1 MPLKRNTDQKSQT
14 LIQFYEEAKNTDI
27 HTSGNTGEL
36 MINWIKE
43 IDSEFKTTEIWG
55 LTSHYRLILQNKN
68 DYTSP
73 NYVVLI
79 AGHGEYHL
87 EYLIPES
94 SQPWEN
100 TYVKGATKSLEEAM
114 KMLKTAMRES
124 KGWIDSN
131 EL

>member
-1 MPLKRNTDQKSQT
+1 
-14 LIQFYEEAKNTDI
+14 
-27 HTSGNTGEL
+27 

-55 LTSHYRLILQNKN
+55 LASHDHLILQNKN

-79 AGHGEYHL
+79 ARYDEYHL

-100 TYVKGATKSLEEAM
+100 AYVKGATKSLEEAM

-124 KGWIDSN
+124 RGWIDSN

>member
-1 MPLKRNTDQKSQT
+1 MSLKRNTDQKSKT
-14 LIQFYEEAKNTDI
+14 LIQFYDEAKNSDNQF
-27 HTSGNTGEL
+27 SSNLGEL

-55 LTSHYRLILQNKN
+55 LTSHYHLILQNEN

-79 AGHGEYHL
+79 AGHDEYHL

-100 TYVKGATKSLEEAM
+100 AYVKGATKSLEEAM

-124 KGWIDSN
+124 RGWIDSN